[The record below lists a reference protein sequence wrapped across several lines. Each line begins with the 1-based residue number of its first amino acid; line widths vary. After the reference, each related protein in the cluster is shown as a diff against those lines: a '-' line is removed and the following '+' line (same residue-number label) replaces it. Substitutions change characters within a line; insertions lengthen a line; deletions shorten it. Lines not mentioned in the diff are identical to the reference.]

1 LSIKG
6 IVKGLLVGVV
16 LTVLFL
22 IILSV
27 VSYFSDIPQ
36 EYLNIAMYICVA
48 ISVIL
53 GAVVCAGV
61 SGEKILPNCIV
72 TALLYILLLIIFSW
86 VKNGGVIFNIHF
98 FAMCAGVLLSSLAGA
113 VIANK
118 NSL

>member
-6 IVKGLLVGVV
+6 IVKGLLVSAV
-16 LTVLFL
+16 LTMLFL
-22 IILSV
+22 LILSV
-27 VSYFSDIPQ
+27 VSYFSQIPQ

-48 ISVIL
+48 VSVIL

-72 TALLYILLLIIFSW
+72 TALLYILLLMVFSW
-86 VKNGGVIFNIHF
+86 AKDGGITFNIHF

-118 NSL
+118 NFL